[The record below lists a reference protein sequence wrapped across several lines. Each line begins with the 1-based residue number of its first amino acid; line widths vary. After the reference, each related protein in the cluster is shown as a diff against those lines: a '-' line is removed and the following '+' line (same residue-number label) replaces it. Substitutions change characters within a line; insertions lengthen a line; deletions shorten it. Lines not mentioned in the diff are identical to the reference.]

1 MKAIRIESLDHEG
14 RGVAHQEGKAV
25 FVDGALPGEEV
36 EYSVFKKKPKVD
48 FANISKMLRESPYR
62 VKPKCPNFGACGGCS
77 MQHLEASAQVAS
89 KQRVLEDALWHIGRV
104 KPLLV
109 LPAIHGP
116 YWEYRR
122 RARLSVRYVEKK
134 GGLLVGFNEKR
145 TRYVMDMDRCEV
157 LPARISKLIP
167 LLRKTLGELSIRAK
181 IPQIE
186 VVATDQ
192 ADVLVM
198 RVLDAPTPAD
208 EKALRE
214 FAEENSVHLYLQ
226 PGGQD
231 TIRPFHPEAGAALS
245 YSLPEF
251 AIEMPFR
258 PSDFTQVNF
267 SINRAM
273 VKRAVSLLAPHP
285 TERIADFF
293 CGLGNFT
300 LPIARSGATVV
311 GFEGSETLVE
321 RARENAQ
328 ANGILNASFLAADLF
343 RMNREKF
350 AELGGF
356 DKMLIDPPR
365 ASAQELVESIDE
377 KETPERIV
385 YVSCDPATLAR
396 DAGILVHRKGYTLQA
411 AGVINMFPHTSHVES
426 IALFTNRPEHAGARE
441 MLGSEI

>member
-1 MKAIRIESLDHEG
+1 MSTIKIESLDHEG
-14 RGVAHQEGKAV
+14 RGVAHSDGKAI
-25 FVDGALPGEEV
+25 FVDGALPTEEV
-36 EYSVFKKKPKVD
+36 VHSVFKKKPKVD
-48 FANISKMLRESPYR
+48 FANISTMVRESPYR
-62 VKPKCPNFGACGGCS
+62 VRPKCPNFGACGGCS

-145 TRYVMDMDRCEV
+145 TRYVMDMNRCEV
-157 LPARISKLIP
+157 LPKKISNLIP
-167 LLRKTLGELSIRAK
+167 VLREVLGRLSIRAK

-186 VVATDQ
+186 VVVAEKTD
-192 ADVLVM
+192 ALVI
-198 RVLDAPTPAD
+198 RVLDAPSPSD
-208 EKALRE
+208 EEILRS
-214 FAEENSVHLYLQ
+214 FAEEHTVNLYLQ

-231 TIRPFHPEAGAALS
+231 TIRPFHPESPEGLS

-251 AIEMPFR
+251 GIEMPFR

-267 SINRAM
+267 GINRAM
-273 VKRAVSLLAPHP
+273 VRRAVSMLAPHP
-285 TERIADFF
+285 TERIGDFF
-293 CGLGNFT
+293 CGLGNFS
-300 LPIARSGATVV
+300 LPIARSGAAVV
-311 GFEGSETLVE
+311 GIEGSETLVE
-321 RARENAQ
+321 RARENADR
-328 ANGILNASFLAADLF
+328 NGILNASFMAADLF
-343 RMNREKF
+343 KMNREKL

-356 DKMLIDPPR
+356 DKILIDPPR
-365 ASAQELVESIDE
+365 AGAQELVESIDGNE
-377 KETPERIV
+377 APERIV

-396 DAGILVHRKGYTLQA
+396 DAGILVHRKGYALQA

-426 IALFTNRPEHAGARE
+426 IALFTNRPAHAGGRE